1 MKLVDA
7 KWLAEKVELCED
19 QLLILD
25 TRNTELYNEGY
36 ISGSVNVCCT
46 GGIALRRL
54 KNGSLKIESLLH
66 CQEDKDKYAK
76 AKESENINVIVL
88 DSNSASSDV
97 LRSDS
102 TAAMLLKKLSKD
114 CKFVAFLS
122 HGYENFQNLYS
133 ELCVL
138 DSSKLLQ
145 KRPSS
150 LVLQVTNLS
159 FNSLSDSGSSS
170 EDDSSPNT
178 NKDRPF
184 EILPHLYL
192 GCRKVASCL
201 PSLKENRITR
211 VLNVTSSIPNQ
222 FKDDGFTYKQI
233 AVEDSHEVDM
243 LKYLPEAFHFIEE
256 AKMCGEKVLVHCH
269 AGMSRSVTVI
279 IAYLMKYY
287 NHTLDSAYEFV
298 KQRKP
303 NISPNFSFMG
313 QLLEFECSLRPSP
326 ADSGFGSHVSSP
338 VDCFLTPVVPR
349 PCVLAA

>member
-7 KWLAEKVELCED
+7 KWLAERFELAED
-19 QLLILD
+19 TLLILD
-25 TRNTELYNEGY
+25 SRSSELYNEGC
-36 ISGSVNVCCT
+36 IHGSVNVCCT
-46 GGIALRRL
+46 GGIAQRRL

-66 CQEDKDKYAK
+66 CQEDKEKYARARDSDK
-76 AKESENINVIVL
+76 VCVVVL
-88 DSNSASSDV
+88 DSNSPSTEV
-97 LRSDS
+97 LASDS
-102 TAAMLLKKLSKD
+102 TAALLLKKLSRD
-114 CKFVAFLS
+114 CKYVAFLS
-122 HGYENFQNLYS
+122 HGYDNFQNLYS
-133 ELCVL
+133 DLCVL
-138 DSSKLLQ
+138 DTSKVLQ

-150 LVLQVTNLS
+150 LVLQVSNLTFNLS
-159 FNSLSDSGSSS
+159 DSSGSSS
-170 EDDSSPNT
+170 EDDSPNAS
-178 NKDRPF
+178 KDRPF

-201 PSLKENRITR
+201 PSLKENKITR
-211 VLNVTSSIPNQ
+211 VLNVTSSLPNQ
-222 FKDDGFTYKQI
+222 FIEHGFTYKQI

-243 LKYLPEAFHFIEE
+243 LSYLPEAFQFIED
-256 AKMCGEKVLVHCH
+256 AKFRGEKVLVHCH

-287 NHTLDSAYEFV
+287 SHTLDSAYEFV

-326 ADSGFGSHVSSP
+326 ADSGFGSHVGSP

-349 PCVLAA
+349 PTGVVF